1 MHHIIVSSLK
11 RRNVSFAAVLLLAAI
26 LLQACAGSRTELVE
40 TASPARSEGRS
51 GTLRIA
57 VQPIVQ
63 TDPAFISSDPEVLV
77 ANQVTI
83 TWWTSRSKTRSSRL
97 ATDWKISEDGL
108 VYRIELAE
116 GVLFHDGSL
125 LTEEDVV
132 WTFDRLRNPQS
143 DLPTKDLY
151 SNIKSVRRQETW
163 R

>member
-26 LLQACAGSRTELVE
+26 LLQDCAGSRTELVE

-77 ANQVTI
+77 ANQVYDYLVDITI
-83 TWWTSRSKTRSSRL
+83 ENTIEPRL
-97 ATDWKISEDGL
+97 ATD
-108 VYRIELAE
+108 
-116 GVLFHDGSL
+116 
-125 LTEEDVV
+125 
-132 WTFDRLRNPQS
+132 
-143 DLPTKDLY
+143 
-151 SNIKSVRRQETW
+151 
-163 R
+163 